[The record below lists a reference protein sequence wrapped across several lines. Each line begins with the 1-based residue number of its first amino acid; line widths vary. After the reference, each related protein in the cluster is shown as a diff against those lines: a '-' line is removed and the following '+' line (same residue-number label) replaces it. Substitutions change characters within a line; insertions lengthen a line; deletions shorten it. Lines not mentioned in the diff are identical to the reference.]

1 VAALRPL
8 TRRGARAL
16 WASVEDT
23 CSGIL
28 LWIGEAIG
36 EVRPARGWADVLL
49 GVEPP
54 LAGRAVFLELEHAGG
69 ITTIRGRNG
78 CCLAYRLDGG
88 RGATCLTCPR
98 TPWTSGGVGWSA
110 PSEMRSFEYI
120 E

>member
-28 LWIGEAIG
+28 LWIGQAVG
-36 EVRPARGWADVLL
+36 EVPPARAWADALL

-54 LAGRAVFLELEHAGG
+54 LSGRAVFLELAYGG
-69 ITTIRGRNG
+69 GTTTIRGRNG

-88 RGATCLTCPR
+88 ATCLTCPR
-98 TPWTSGGVGWSA
+98 TSMAERRRRMERAS
-110 PSEMRSFEYI
+110 RD
-120 E
+120 